1 MSRHAFAAVAAI
13 TTAATLL
20 GCDGSRDDDRR
31 VVLYSSVDR
40 VYMDEV
46 IIPAIEAQTGLD
58 VVYVGDNEINKTT
71 GLVLRVES
79 EMDEPVADVW
89 WSSEPFGTIRLAGA
103 GALEAYAFSGQDAVW
118 PERLSGENDLWRGF
132 AQRARVIAFSESRV
146 GESDAPRTLAEL
158 TDERWR
164 GRVGIARPEFGTT
177 RGHMGALLDRWG
189 ADTLAGWLRDLD
201 DNGVR
206 IYSGNADVVR
216 AIAAGEIDVGLTDTD
231 DVWAARRNGSP
242 VGLVYEAVDPTAD
255 PESFGPLLM
264 PNTVALVRGGPNP
277 EAAALLIDWITSAE
291 CERLLAESDSRNI
304 PAHAALAGRY
314 PDLVVPDP
322 AEVDF
327 AAVAARI
334 DEAMELVGEH
344 LDR

>member
-118 PERLSGENDLWRGF
+118 P
-132 AQRARVIAFSESRV
+132 
-146 GESDAPRTLAEL
+146 
-158 TDERWR
+158 
-164 GRVGIARPEFGTT
+164 
-177 RGHMGALLDRWG
+177 
-189 ADTLAGWLRDLD
+189 
-201 DNGVR
+201 
-206 IYSGNADVVR
+206 
-216 AIAAGEIDVGLTDTD
+216 
-231 DVWAARRNGSP
+231 
-242 VGLVYEAVDPTAD
+242 
-255 PESFGPLLM
+255 
-264 PNTVALVRGGPNP
+264 
-277 EAAALLIDWITSAE
+277 
-291 CERLLAESDSRNI
+291 
-304 PAHAALAGRY
+304 
-314 PDLVVPDP
+314 
-322 AEVDF
+322 
-327 AAVAARI
+327 
-334 DEAMELVGEH
+334 
-344 LDR
+344 